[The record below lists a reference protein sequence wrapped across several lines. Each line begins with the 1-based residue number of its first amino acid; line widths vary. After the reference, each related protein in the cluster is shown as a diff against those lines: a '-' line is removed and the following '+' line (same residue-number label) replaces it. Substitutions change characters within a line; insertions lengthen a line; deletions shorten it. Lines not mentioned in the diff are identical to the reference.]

1 MILETIVANIQDV
14 AARAKVSIATVSRV
28 LNESNHKV
36 RPQTRARVLAAVRK
50 LNYRPNALARGL
62 LMKRT
67 MTIGVIIPDISNPY
81 YAEIVRG
88 IQDVA
93 DEKGYNILLQ
103 NTDRK
108 QARIIKSIHLLREKI
123 VDGVIFSGGIIHE
136 FATLAALNELKER
149 VVVIG
154 RHEVNFPAAL
164 VDNIGGATEA
174 IQHLIDLGH
183 RKIAF
188 IGGPKNS
195 TTMIDRFK
203 GYECALA
210 QNGYPLKNNRLKWG
224 DLTPESGHTAAKAL
238 LRQKDRPTAILAG
251 NDMMAFGSLHA
262 ARMLGLTVPD
272 DVAVVGFD
280 DVPLCGFIQPALT
293 TVAIPRYGLGAGAMQ
308 MLIDLISGS
317 VFDRIRWFK
326 TRLMARESTLK
337 QNKGQGN

>member
-1 MILETIVANIQDV
+1 MEIIVANIQDV
-14 AARAKVSIATVSRV
+14 AKRAKVSIATVSRV
-28 LNESNHKV
+28 LNDSKHKV

-50 LNYRPNALARGL
+50 LDYRPNALARGL
-62 LMKRT
+62 QMKRT

-108 QARIIKSIHLLREKI
+108 QERIIKSIHLLREKI

-136 FATLAALNELKER
+136 NATLSALNELRER

-164 VDNIGGATEA
+164 VDNIGGAAEA

-195 TTMIDRFK
+195 ATMIDRLK
-203 GYECALA
+203 GYESALA
-210 QNGYPLKNNRLKWG
+210 RNGCPLKKNRLKWG
-224 DLTPESGHTAAKAL
+224 DLTPESGYTVATAL
-238 LRQKDRPTAILAG
+238 LSQKDRPTAIFAS

-262 ARMLGLTVPD
+262 ARKLGLTVPD

-280 DVPLCGFIQPALT
+280 DVALCAFVQPALT
-293 TVAIPRYGLGAGAMQ
+293 TVQIPRYGIGVGAMQ
-308 MLIDLISGS
+308 MLIDLISGNT
-317 VFDRIRWFK
+317 FDRIQWFK
-326 TRLMARESTLK
+326 TRLMPRESTLK
-337 QNKGQGN
+337 QTLTQNAE

>member
-1 MILETIVANIQDV
+1 VANIQDV

-28 LNESNHKV
+28 LNESDHKV

-123 VDGVIFSGGIIHE
+123 VDGVIFSGGIIHK
-136 FATLAALNELKER
+136 FATLAALNELRER

-195 TTMIDRFK
+195 TTMVDRLK
-203 GYECALA
+203 GYESALA
-210 QNGYPLKNNRLKWG
+210 QNGHPLKNNLLKWG
-224 DLTPESGHTAAKAL
+224 DLTPESGYTAATAL
-238 LRQKDRPTAILAG
+238 LRRKGRPTAIFAA

-262 ARMLGLTVPD
+262 ARMLGLMVPE

-293 TVAIPRYGLGAGAMQ
+293 TVAIPRYGLGVGAMQ

-317 VFDRIRWFK
+317 TFDRIRWFK
-326 TRLMARESTLK
+326 TRLMARESTL
-337 QNKGQGN
+337 QQTKGQVN

>member
-1 MILETIVANIQDV
+1 VATIQDV
-14 AARAKVSIATVSRV
+14 ATRAKVSIATVSRV
-28 LNESNHKV
+28 LNDSDHKV
-36 RPQTRARVLAAVRK
+36 HPQTRARVLAAVRK
-50 LNYRPNALARGL
+50 LNYRPNALARSL
-62 LMKRT
+62 LTRRT

-93 DEKGYNILLQ
+93 DETGYNILLQ

-108 QARIIKSIHLLREKI
+108 QERIIKSIHLLREKI
-123 VDGVIFSGGIIHE
+123 VDGVIFSGGIIHK
-136 FATLAALNELKER
+136 FATLSALNELRER

-164 VDNIGGATEA
+164 VDNIGGATAA

-183 RKIAF
+183 RRIAF

-195 TTMIDRFK
+195 TTMIDRRK

-210 QNGYPLKNNRLKWG
+210 QNGYALKSKLLKWG
-224 DLTPESGHTAAKAL
+224 NLTPQSGFSAATAL
-238 LRQKDRPTAILAG
+238 LRQKDRPTAIFAC

-280 DVPLCGFIQPALT
+280 DVPLCAFIRPALT
-293 TVAIPRYGLGAGAMQ
+293 TVAIPRYGLGTGAMH

-317 VFDRIRWFK
+317 DFDRIRWFK
-326 TRLMARESTLK
+326 TQLVTRESTAQQAREPLNQK
-337 QNKGQGN
+337 

>member
-1 MILETIVANIQDV
+1 MANIQDV

-28 LNESNHKV
+28 LNKSDHKV
-36 RPQTRARVLAAVRK
+36 SPQTRARVLAAVRK
-50 LNYRPNALARGL
+50 LDYCPNALARGL

-67 MTIGVIIPDISNPY
+67 MTIGIIIPDISNPY

-93 DEKGYNILLQ
+93 DEMGYNVLLQ

-136 FATLAALNELKER
+136 YATLSALKELKDR

-183 RKIAF
+183 QKIAF
-188 IGGPKNS
+188 IGGPQKS
-195 TTMIDRFK
+195 TTMIDRLK
-203 GYECALA
+203 GYQNALA
-210 QNGYPLKNNRLKWG
+210 QNGYPLKKNRLKWG
-224 DLTPESGHTAAKAL
+224 DLRPESGYTAAMEL
-238 LRQKDRPTAILAG
+238 LSHKGKGRPSAIFSC

-262 ARMLGLTVPD
+262 VRKLGLTVPD
-272 DVAVVGFD
+272 EVAVVGFD
-280 DVPLCGFIQPALT
+280 DVPLCAYVDPNLT

-308 MLIDLISGS
+308 MLIDLISGNL
-317 VFDRIRWFK
+317 VERIRWFK
-326 TRLMARESTLK
+326 TRLMTRESTFKPLEN
-337 QNKGQGN
+337 QNN

>member
-1 MILETIVANIQDV
+1 LEAIVANIQDV

-136 FATLAALNELKER
+136 FATLAALNELRER

-195 TTMIDRFK
+195 TTMIDRLK

-210 QNGYPLKNNRLKWG
+210 QNGYPLKNNLLKWG
-224 DLTPESGHTAAKAL
+224 DLTPESGYNAAAAL
-238 LRQKDRPTAILAG
+238 LRQKNRPTAIFAG

-293 TVAIPRYGLGAGAMQ
+293 TVAIPRYGLGVGAMQ

-317 VFDRIRWFK
+317 SFDRIRWFK

-337 QNKGQGN
+337 PVNR

>member
-1 MILETIVANIQDV
+1 VANIQDV

-28 LNESNHKV
+28 LNESDHKV
-36 RPQTRARVLAAVRK
+36 SPLTRERVLAAVRQ
-50 LNYRPNALARGL
+50 LDYRPNALARGL
-62 LMKRT
+62 LMKKT
-67 MTIGVIIPDISNPY
+67 MTIGIIIPDISNPY

-93 DEKGYNILLQ
+93 DETGYNVLLQ

-136 FATLAALNELKER
+136 YPTLSALKELRER

-164 VDNIGGATEA
+164 VDNIGGAAQA

-183 RKIAF
+183 QKIAF
-188 IGGPKNS
+188 LGGPENS

-203 GYECALA
+203 GYQSALA
-210 QNGYPLKNNRLKWG
+210 QNGYPLNEDLLKWG
-224 DLTPESGHTAAKAL
+224 DLTPESGYAAASEL
-238 LRQKDRPTAILAG
+238 LSRKDRPSAIFCG

-262 ARMLGLTVPD
+262 ARKLGLTVPD

-280 DVPLCGFIQPALT
+280 DVPLCAYVDPNLT
-293 TVAIPRYGLGAGAMQ
+293 TVEIPRYGLGAGAMQ
-308 MLIDLISGS
+308 MLVDLISGNLL
-317 VFDRIRWFK
+317 DRIRWFK
-326 TRLMARESTLK
+326 TRLMARESTLRPLEI
-337 QNKGQGN
+337 QGI